1 MHNSQD
7 HAARIMTLLRSIQA
21 NIKSKFS
28 YNTEALGFTYSQ
40 VIVLIDIYRHAH
52 TSLTELSKRLDLPK
66 SSVSRIVDHLVNQ
79 GIVIREIPPENRR
92 MVSLFIANEFLQR
105 REIQSM
111 RAGFLN
117 DIADIIEPTQ
127 ALRIISALEE
137 LDTIIKSNILSPIT
151 RSDN

>member
-7 HAARIMTLLRSIQA
+7 DAQQIMTLLRSIQA

-28 YNTEALGFTYSQ
+28 YNTQALGLTYSQ

-52 TSLTELSKRLDLPK
+52 TSLTDLSKRLDLPK

-92 MVSLFIANEFLQR
+92 MVSLFISNEFLQR

-111 RAGFLN
+111 RAGFLT
-117 DIADIIEPTQ
+117 DIAGIIEPTQ

-137 LDTIIKSNILSPIT
+137 LDTIIKSNIHL
-151 RSDN
+151 N

>member
-7 HAARIMTLLRSIQA
+7 DAGRIMTLLRSIQA

-28 YNTEALGFTYSQ
+28 YNTQALGLTYSQ

-66 SSVSRIVDHLVNQ
+66 SSVSRIVDLLVNQ

-92 MVSLFIANEFLQR
+92 MVSLFISNEFLQR

-111 RAGFLN
+111 RAGFLT

-137 LDTIIKSNILSPIT
+137 LDTIIKSNIHL
-151 RSDN
+151 N